1 MKRLLLIFLGLLL
14 TQLHVT
20 GKTIAPA
27 PFTLKYD
34 SLNIHSEV
42 LNESRHINIWTP
54 PGYESGNDSLLVMY
68 MPDGGTQED
77 FPHIAETLS
86 ELIAAKTIPP
96 MILVGIENTNRRRD
110 LTGPSEVL
118 KDSVLAPLSDGAAQ
132 FRSFVKDELF
142 AEIDKRYR
150 TNGKRG
156 IIGESLAG
164 LFVLET
170 FMLQPGMFDDYIAMD
185 PSVWWNNGY
194 LVKTAEEHLGT
205 LPAQKQRLWFA
216 GSKDMLEYTR
226 SLAEILKKQNLPQ
239 LKWFYSEEPTEDH
252 GSIYKATKKKALI
265 WTFKRK

>member
-1 MKRLLLIFLGLLL
+1 MKRLLFIFLVFLLNQSVVSAKTVVPGPFIL
-14 TQLHVT
+14 T
-20 GKTIAPA
+20 
-27 PFTLKYD
+27 YD
-34 SLNIHSEV
+34 SLNIQSEL
-42 LNESRHINIWTP
+42 LNESRRINIWTP
-54 PGYESGNDSLLVMY
+54 PAYTNGKGTFFVMY

-77 FPHIAETLS
+77 FPHIAATLS
-86 ELIAAKTIPP
+86 ELIAAKIIPP
-96 MILVGIENTNRRRD
+96 VILVGIENTNRRRD

-118 KDSVLAPLSDGAAQ
+118 QDSVLAPLTDGAAQ
-132 FRSFVKDELF
+132 FRAFVKDELF

-150 TNGKRG
+150 TSGKRG

-205 LPAQKQRLWFA
+205 LPAQQKRLWFA

-226 SLAEILKKQNLPQ
+226 SLAEILKKKNLPQ
-239 LKWFYSEEPTEDH
+239 LKWFYSDEPTEDH